1 MVRFFPSLKNG
12 WGFTAPQNKRKMENQ
27 EEALTKY
34 DKFRIELEEL
44 KNNLSFEDANN
55 IHKLFIKYLELNEKQ
70 IGEDFMLGWKK
81 GFKDGQEFI
90 NNYNK

>member
-1 MVRFFPSLKNG
+1 MAGVLPRRK
-12 WGFTAPQNKRKMENQ
+12 NKRNMETQ
-27 EEALTKY
+27 EETLTKY

-44 KNNLSFEDANN
+44 INNLSFEDANN

-70 IGEDFMLGWKK
+70 INEVFMHGWKK